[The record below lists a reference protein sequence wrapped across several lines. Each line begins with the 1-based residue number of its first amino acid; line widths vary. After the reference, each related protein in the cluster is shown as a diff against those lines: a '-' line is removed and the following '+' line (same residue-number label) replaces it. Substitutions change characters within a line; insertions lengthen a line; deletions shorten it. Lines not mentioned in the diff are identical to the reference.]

1 MYTLFGTENSGSAA
15 IEMALEQCAVPYEL
29 LNACSW
35 EEGAGKE
42 ALRKVN
48 PLLQVPTLVL
58 PDGSV
63 LTESVAI
70 LIYLGLEFPGS
81 GLLPKDSG
89 LRAQALRALVYIA
102 SNCYAAIGLI
112 DYPLRWLPDAD
123 DVLQARFESGARARL
138 DEGWATFA
146 DLFGRPSDWQ
156 QGAPGAVEM
165 LTAVVTRW
173 GEAREHL
180 QAFRPDFYALLMQVD
195 AHPAVKTVAQR
206 HWREDT

>member
-29 LNACSW
+29 VNACSW
-35 EEGAGKE
+35 EEGSGKE

-138 DEGWATFA
+138 DESWATFA
-146 DLFGRPSDWQ
+146 DLFGRRSDWQ

-173 GEAREHL
+173 CGAREHL

-195 AHPAVKTVAQR
+195 AHPVVKTVAQR